1 MNKDT
6 ITCKRCKSEAEVV
19 GTHKNFLK
27 MAFYSFIFA
36 VILLIIPFIGK
47 TLAPVFFI
55 ITIFFAAGSVFM
67 KYKGGAV
74 VECKRC
80 HFKYKMTKEEYD
92 EYKNNQEVK

>member
-1 MNKDT
+1 MNKEF
-6 ITCKRCKSEAEVV
+6 IQCKRCKGEAEVISM
-19 GTHKNFLK
+19 HKNFLK

-47 TLAPVFFI
+47 MLSPVFFI
-55 ITIFFAAGSVFM
+55 ITILFVISSLFM

-80 HFKYKMTKEEYD
+80 HFKYKMTKAEYD
-92 EYKNNQEVK
+92 EFKNNQ